1 MLRSLWSSAS
11 GMIAQQTHL
20 DVVAHNLANVN
31 TQGYKKRRADFEDLL
46 YQVGREPGTPIEPN
60 SMIPTG
66 VQVGLGTRVIATPSF
81 MTQGNFQITENP
93 LDWAIAGKT
102 MAGENAYFQVTQ
114 TDGTIA
120 YTRAGAWDVDAD
132 GQIVNHD
139 GLLLEPAMII
149 PREATSIQLS
159 RDGVVSVK
167 MPGQTEL
174 QEVGQL
180 ELARFINPAGLRAE
194 GDRLFVE
201 TEASGPPILAQPG
214 TDGMP
219 EVRQGVLEMS
229 NVQVVEEMVEMIV
242 AQRAYEANSKGVQT
256 ADDLLRIA
264 NTLKR

>member
-1 MLRSLWSSAS
+1 M
-11 GMIAQQTHL
+11 
-20 DVVAHNLANVN
+20 
-31 TQGYKKRRADFEDLL
+31 
-46 YQVGREPGTPIEPN
+46 GTW
-60 SMIPTG
+60 
-66 VQVGLGTRVIATPSF
+66 VIATPSF

-201 TEASGPPILAQPG
+201 TEASGLPILAQPG

-219 EVRQGVLEMS
+219 EVQQAHDVAAVSAAARCGGDGGTDPSWPGAGPPRSGGAAGLRRRPAAVTAVVTAIVKELRCTYPDTVLMW
-229 NVQVVEEMVEMIV
+229 
-242 AQRAYEANSKGVQT
+242 APRLTAPRARGARPGRS
-256 ADDLLRIA
+256 ASIA
-264 NTLKR
+264 PQ